1 MLFWNKSCN
10 FATMNDIIIKK
21 RELKTSYREEEDGTL
36 VMSFEGWF
44 DTSASTQ
51 VKHEMQV
58 FSDKYDRNI
67 ILDLSALKY
76 ISSSGL
82 RLFLNLLKETRAHG
96 GSVKIT
102 GMSDYLNRVFD
113 ETGFTRLFNYL

>member
-1 MLFWNKSCN
+1 
-10 FATMNDIIIKK
+10 MNETIIKK
-21 RELKTSYREEEDGTL
+21 RELKTAYREEEDGTL

-44 DTSASTQ
+44 DTPAATQ
-51 VKHEMQV
+51 AKRDMQV
-58 FSDKYDRNI
+58 FSDKYDRAI
-67 ILDLSALKY
+67 VLDLSELKY

-102 GMSDYLNRVFD
+102 GMSEYLSKVFD

>member
-1 MLFWNKSCN
+1 
-10 FATMNDIIIKK
+10 MNETIIKK
-21 RELKTSYREEEDGTL
+21 RELKTTYREEEDGTL

-44 DTSASTQ
+44 DAPASTQ
-51 VKHEMQV
+51 AKRDMQV
-58 FSDKYDRNI
+58 FNDKHDRNI
-67 ILDLSALKY
+67 ILDLSGLKY

-82 RLFLNLLKETRAHG
+82 RLFLNLLKATRAHG